1 MLQSIGLG
9 NGSDWNEKGESW
21 LQELKN
27 KLHLFVKE
35 LVWKSAD
42 NLQGQFSLGSQLLS
56 SDLTASASAT
66 EPPLGSQDFRGSS
79 WRELRRAEW
88 VGVEKIW
95 ERLISSQ
102 MYSFLETFFSIT
114 SKHTVRLQELYRK
127 LTSLRFSS

>member
-1 MLQSIGLG
+1 MRLKGQQEVGREGRDPGNISVLQSIGLG

-56 SDLTASASAT
+56 SDLTASASSRI
-66 EPPLGSQDFRGSS
+66 PGFP
-79 WRELRRAEW
+79 REQLERA
-88 VGVEKIW
+88 
-95 ERLISSQ
+95 
-102 MYSFLETFFSIT
+102 
-114 SKHTVRLQELYRK
+114 
-127 LTSLRFSS
+127 